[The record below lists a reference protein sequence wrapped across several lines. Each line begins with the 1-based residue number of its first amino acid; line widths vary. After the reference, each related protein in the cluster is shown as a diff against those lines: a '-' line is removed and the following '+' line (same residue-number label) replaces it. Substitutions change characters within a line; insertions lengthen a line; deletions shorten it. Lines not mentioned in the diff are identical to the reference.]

1 MLKIKV
7 RIMNLKRIDIR
18 GVLIILAVTVLLFTI
33 GLKRVHLGKANNVY
47 QVYLDGE
54 KIGLME
60 NVDELYNLIDNEQQ
74 TIKNEFKVD
83 RVYPP
88 AGLKTVKYK
97 TYSNNLKSANEIY
110 KLIEEKS
117 TFTILGYTVTIKA
130 DDKDPVYINILNKED
145 IEPALM
151 DAVSAFIDTDNLNN
165 YLNETQNDITD
176 TGRIIESVYFAEK
189 VTIKE
194 NYLSVNADIITN
206 KSDLTK
212 YLLFGTLEK
221 QEEYVVKDGDTVET
235 VAYDNKLSNEE
246 LLIANP
252 NLSSINTLLSPG
264 QKLNIGLINPLFT
277 VVEES
282 EVIEDVESAFNTVY
296 EEDSS
301 KYASESYVKQEGV
314 NGVDRLTEKIQY
326 KNGEIMNLVVSN
338 KTPISAAIDK
348 IVVKGTKQATN
359 YNFNYYPPAA
369 SATDWG
375 WPTISPY
382 VITSYFGYRWGKL
395 HGGIDISGSGSGSPI
410 YSSTD
415 GVVTEVY
422 SACSNAGW
430 YGSMCGGSYGN
441 HVVIQ
446 STTGLTIMYGH
457 LRNNVIVSVG
467 QSVSKGQP
475 IGYMGSSGSSTGTHL
490 HFEIRDASG
499 TRINPCKAA
508 FQC

>member
-7 RIMNLKRIDIR
+7 RIMNLKRIDIK

-348 IVVKGTKQATN
+348 IVVKVQVTLAIVGVN
-359 YNFNYYPPAA
+359 YM
-369 SATDWG
+369 
-375 WPTISPY
+375 
-382 VITSYFGYRWGKL
+382 
-395 HGGIDISGSGSGSPI
+395 
-410 YSSTD
+410 
-415 GVVTEVY
+415 EV
-422 SACSNAGW
+422 
-430 YGSMCGGSYGN
+430 
-441 HVVIQ
+441 
-446 STTGLTIMYGH
+446 
-457 LRNNVIVSVG
+457 
-467 QSVSKGQP
+467 
-475 IGYMGSSGSSTGTHL
+475 
-490 HFEIRDASG
+490 
-499 TRINPCKAA
+499 
-508 FQC
+508 